1 MKKNFFIFLLCVVTL
16 QVHGHLMSNDPSG
29 IDLNFEVYYK
39 DPLNGGNPLPKSPVN
54 PPQAT
59 LDGHVLTFNTSHPD
73 YTLTLLDE
81 NGDEAYQVFVPAST
95 SVVVLPSTLSGS
107 IKLQLDFGGSYIF
120 VSEIV
125 L

>member
-1 MKKNFFIFLLCVVTL
+1 MRKLFYFILLCVSFISVSTL
-16 QVHGHLMSNDPSG
+16 QAFAMNGVGIEWIVEAVDP
-29 IDLNFEVYYK
+29 VA
-39 DPLNGGNPLPKSPVN
+39 GGLPVPKSPTD

-59 LDGHVLTFNTSHPD
+59 LDGHVLTFTSSHAD

-81 NGDEAYQVFVPAST
+81 NGDDAYQVFVPAST

-107 IKLQLDFGGSYIF
+107 FEIQLDFGGSYIF
-120 VSEIV
+120 VSDIV